1 MAAGEPWESLIDDKQ
16 LLLFL
21 TVPAVYEFARGGR
34 ARIVATVIV
43 VSAVLND
50 RFGSEAVLVS
60 AALAGLVSTGSA
72 AVALAS
78 LVVAGQLPASEAV
91 VPLAAAISVNA
102 GVRIV
107 LALRGGATAFGWAVA
122 TGLLLTA
129 AAVWAGWWFA
139 AAIRIMMAA

>member
-1 MAAGEPWESLIDDKQ
+1 M
-16 LLLFL
+16 
-21 TVPAVYEFARGGR
+21 
-34 ARIVATVIV
+34 ATVIV